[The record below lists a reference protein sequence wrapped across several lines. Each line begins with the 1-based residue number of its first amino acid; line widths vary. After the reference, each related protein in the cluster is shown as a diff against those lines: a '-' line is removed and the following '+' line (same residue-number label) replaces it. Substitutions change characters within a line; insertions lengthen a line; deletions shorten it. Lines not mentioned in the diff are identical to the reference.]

1 MKNLVLLTNN
11 IDRAAMS
18 SPLLHKLKRIS
29 QRTASAISAFSA
41 AISLTCGVMSGIA
54 HAADLTINDGVIVKF
69 GQDAGITVRDKLV
82 TGRDVNFTSLKNDA
96 VLGPAKPTAQTPAFG
111 DWRGLKIDPAAT
123 SANVSIRGLNL
134 SYAGGNSGAAL
145 EFRTNA
151 YTFTNLL
158 ISKSTI
164 GVRATDSTT
173 STLSGISFLNNQVGI
188 EIDRNGAP
196 VISGSEFIGDALFG
210 AQNKT
215 PSTVV
220 QATGNWWGN
229 ASGPND
235 AVANAAGTGDKVS
248 TGINYATF
256 ASQQPLIAC
265 EVFKTD
271 GVYTTAIDTVS
282 LSVSCRNAT
291 EVRIAET
298 NPPTGATFAALTPT
312 QNFTLSPT
320 AGNKTIYAEFKGAGG
335 QTTIVSI
342 PQPIVFAPAQP
353 LVALTSPADG
363 AQFTANAI
371 INLAATASHSSG
383 IQKVEFYAG
392 ATLISTD
399 TTAPYEAAW
408 DLNLVSNGSFILKAK
423 AYAVNGSTAEATR
436 TVTVARPNTDQTGP
450 TVSNIKFGVNPLS
463 PSDTITTTGTLSF
476 NVADPS
482 GVSAVV
488 VKIDGNVISGGS
500 LSAGS
505 YSIILDFGT
514 TANGTR
520 ILTVEATDTLNNKS
534 TTSLNFTLNLP
545 GPTVAPVI
553 SSPANNATVSSITIG
568 VSGTAPIG
576 TQVQLYV
583 DDIASG
589 GLLVVSTA
597 GTFSGSVNLGA
608 EGTRRL
614 KADARNLRGTTAF
627 SSVVSVTYNIP
638 GPSVSF
644 VSPAAGIT
652 ITDSLAIEATASGQ
666 AAIANVKL
674 SINGTEVATIAQPP
688 YRFVWNVATYN
699 NGSYTLTAVATD
711 SGGRTGTT
719 TSVVTLQKAPPP
731 VITAYL
737 AEVSSVTPAVSFG
750 QTPITI
756 NGRAKDRATN
766 AAVGNATL
774 KVILTVAGFQ
784 RKLNIVTDAAG
795 NFAYPFVPQAADA
808 GTYSVIVV
816 HPDETAQQ
824 NAATPSQG
832 SFTINRLNLNT
843 ARISLNAA
851 RGFPGTVRVYVNVSA
866 GTGVNSVTLQAPASA
881 QPSGSLPAGI
891 SIVTS
896 GAVNVG
902 TGQSVPIDI
911 TFNSSTGSPATGPVI
926 LQLFAGD
933 SGTAVRGE
941 LRIDYTLSSP
951 TPALFP
957 QPSFIEMG
965 VKQAA
970 TVTATV
976 ALENKGLVAA
986 EGVNVQLQNQ
996 DGSVPPSWIYLSSVG
1011 SLGAIDVGAKPV
1023 IQVTAAPP
1031 ANLADGI
1038 YNFKLRVSSANTTGG
1053 DIPIGVSV
1061 TQSGQGAVLFKAADI
1076 YTNTLDANNVLV
1088 PGLTGA
1094 ILKLQN
1100 ENVPS
1105 ITATVTT
1112 DAQGRVTTG
1121 TLPSGKYIWRA
1132 SAANHKDASGRVSIQ
1147 PGVTAV
1153 QGIFLDYS
1161 LVSVEF
1167 SVTETTIVD
1176 RYDINLVATFRT
1188 EVPAPVVIME
1198 PLSVNIPDLQVGEEF
1213 TGEITISNYG
1223 LVRADNVKFSLPQ
1236 STEFFKVE
1244 ISGVVPTELAAK
1256 QRIVLPFKITQLK
1269 ALTGTTPTLKAAT
1282 SLLNQVTNKVPGNT
1296 SANSLEKQGLQK
1308 AGGCYASS
1316 SVGSLGYDFECANGD
1331 KSGGGAQISFAKAW
1345 GSCGG
1350 GGSAVPPSTPIYFI
1364 LSPRGDGSFDPQD
1377 RAPPGTPIGKC
1388 APDCDKGTFCCR
1400 GGGGGGG
1407 GGPSSGP

>member
-1 MKNLVLLTNN
+1 MKTPVLLSHNFCGLTMQSQPSPTLN
-11 IDRAAMS
+11 RMS
-18 SPLLHKLKRIS
+18 RVALK
-29 QRTASAISAFSA
+29 AISALSISA
-41 AISLTCGVMSGIA
+41 LMIGGTVSNVAK
-54 HAADLTINDGVIVKF
+54 AADLTINDGAVVKF

-82 TGRDVNFTSLKNDA
+82 TGRDVKFTSLKDDA
-96 VLGPAKPTAQTPAFG
+96 TIGPAKPATQTPAFG
-111 DWRGLKIDPAAT
+111 DWRGLKIDPSVT
-123 SANVSIRGLNL
+123 PANVSLRGLSL
-134 SYAGGNSGAAL
+134 SYAGGNGGAAL

-158 ISKSTI
+158 ITKSSI
-164 GVRATDSTT
+164 GIRATDSTA
-173 STLSGISFLNNQVGI
+173 STLNGISFLNNQVGI

-196 VISGSEFIGDALFG
+196 VISGSEFISNALFG

-215 PSTVV
+215 PSTIV

-235 AVANAAGTGDKVS
+235 VVANAAGTGDKVS
-248 TGINYATF
+248 TGINYTSF
-256 ASQQPLIAC
+256 TNQQPLIAC

-271 GVYTTAIDTVS
+271 GVYTTAVNTVGLS
-282 LSVSCRNAT
+282 LSCRNAT
-291 EVRIAET
+291 EVRLAET
-298 NPPTGATFAALTPT
+298 NPLTGATFAALGFTQTQT

-320 AGNKTIYAEFKGAGG
+320 AGNKTIYAEFRGAGG

-342 PQPIVFAPAQP
+342 PQPIIFAPAQP

-371 INLAATASHSSG
+371 VNIAATAGHSSG

-392 ATLISTD
+392 ATLLSVD
-399 TTAPYEAAW
+399 TTAPYEATW
-408 DLNLVSNGSFILKAK
+408 DLNLVSNGTFILKAK

-450 TVSNIKFGVNPLS
+450 TVSSIKFGANPLS
-463 PSDTITTTGTLSF
+463 PADTITTTGTLSF
-476 NVADPS
+476 AVADPS
-482 GVSAVV
+482 GVSSVI
-488 VKIDGNVISGGS
+488 VKIDGNVINGGS
-500 LSAGS
+500 LSAGV

-514 TANGTR
+514 VANGGR
-520 ILTVEATDTLNNKS
+520 ILTIEATDTLNNRS

-545 GPTVAPVI
+545 GPTTVPVI
-553 SSPANNATVSSITIG
+553 TSPANNATVSSSTIG

-583 DDIASG
+583 DDVASG
-589 GLLVVSTA
+589 GLLPVSTS
-597 GTFSGSVNLGA
+597 GTFSGTLNLGS

-627 SSVVSVTYNIP
+627 SALVSVTYNIP

-652 ITDSLAIEATASGQ
+652 ITDSLAIEATASAQ
-666 AAIANVKL
+666 AAITNVKL
-674 SINGTEVATIAQPP
+674 SINGTEVATIAQAP
-688 YRFVWNVATYN
+688 YRFVWNVTTYT

-719 TSVVTLQKAPPP
+719 TRVVTLQKAPPP

-737 AEVSSVTPAVSFG
+737 AEVTSITPAISYG

-756 NGRAKDRATN
+756 SGRAKDRVTN

-784 RKLNIVTDAAG
+784 RKLNIATDATG

-843 ARISLNAA
+843 SRISLNAA
-851 RGFPGTVRVYVNVSA
+851 RGFAGTVRVYVNASA
-866 GTGVNSVTLQAPASA
+866 GTGVNSVTLQALASA
-881 QPSGSLPAGI
+881 QPSGSLPSGI
-891 SIVTS
+891 TINTS

-911 TFNSSTGSPATGPVI
+911 TFNSSAGSPATGPVI

-957 QPSFIEMG
+957 QPTFIEMG
-965 VKQAA
+965 TKQAA

-976 ALENKGLVAA
+976 ALENKGLIAA
-986 EGVNVQLQNQ
+986 EGVNIQLQNQ

-1011 SLGAIDVGAKPV
+1011 SLGSIDVGAKPV

-1031 ANLADGI
+1031 ANLNDGI
-1038 YNFKLRVSSANTTGG
+1038 YNFKLRISSTNASGG

-1076 YTNTLDANNVLV
+1076 YTNTLDANNVRV
-1088 PGLTGA
+1088 PGLAGA
-1094 ILKLQN
+1094 IIKLQN

-1105 ITATVTT
+1105 IVATVTT
-1112 DAQGRVTTG
+1112 NAQGQVTTG

-1132 SAANHKDASGRVSIQ
+1132 SSPNHKDASGRVSVQ
-1147 PGVTAV
+1147 PGITTV

-1213 TGEITISNYG
+1213 TGELSISNYG
-1223 LVRADNVKFSLPQ
+1223 LVRADNVKFTLPQ

-1269 ALTGTTPTLKAAT
+1269 ALTGTTPTLKAAS
-1282 SLLNQVTNKVPGNT
+1282 SLLNQAANRLPGQ
-1296 SANSLEKQGLQK
+1296 SLNDSLAKQGMQK

-1316 SVGSLGYDFECANGD
+1316 ADAGLGYSFECANGD
-1331 KSGGGAQISFAKAW
+1331 KSSGGAQTSFSKAW

-1364 LSPRGDGSFDPQD
+1364 LSPRGDGQFDYQD
-1377 RAPPGTPIGKC
+1377 RAVPGTPIGKC
-1388 APDCDKGTFCCR
+1388 APDCDKGCSCS
-1400 GGGGGGG
+1400 GSGG
-1407 GGPSSGP
+1407 GGPPNK